1 MRSAD
6 SLVKTLMLGKM
17 EGGRRRGQQ
26 RMRWLDGI
34 TDSMDMSLSK
44 LWELAMDRGA
54 WRAAVHGVAE
64 SDTTEWLNWTE
75 LNCVQIKLYFFKA
88 RPCRLSFTIPCSRL
102 LLRVL
107 QVSSLPFIDKFFEQ
121 CNTHRFHFISPH
133 LLCNPCNLAYT
144 HSVPLKLISAKPS
157 VPSHESFQSFS
168 YLHFSLTV
176 IVVFL
181 IFLRTSSSTSFSD
194 SAPLRRRSHSSF
206 CCFWVS
212 HFSGQG
218 RFHGKRPNTASQNP
232 VFGRAPAWSLMYYSH
247 CLKF

>member
-1 MRSAD
+1 M
-6 SLVKTLMLGKM
+6 
-17 EGGRRRGQQ
+17 
-26 RMRWLDGI
+26 
-34 TDSMDMSLSK
+34 
-44 LWELAMDRGA
+44 
-54 WRAAVHGVAE
+54 
-64 SDTTEWLNWTE
+64 
-75 LNCVQIKLYFFKA
+75 
-88 RPCRLSFTIPCSRL
+88 
-102 LLRVL
+102 
-107 QVSSLPFIDKFFEQ
+107 DKFFEQ
-121 CNTHRFHFISPH
+121 FNTHRFHFISPH
-133 LLCNPCNLAYT
+133 LLCNPCNLAYI

-157 VPSHESFQSFS
+157 VLSHESFQSSS

-218 RFHGKRPNTASQNP
+218 QFHGKRPNTASQNP

-247 CLKF
+247 CLKFLKIFSLNFYFVSEVQWNTQWAWSLSS